1 MMYSIPNN
9 KLEKLEKIIT
19 KYQKKGANITFEKRG
34 EVTEKGTLYVMDHIH
49 HCQFDEPIDVK
60 CTQVFVE
67 GSYIINGWQFVGTIE
82 FTELGNIIRL
92 ADSSFEGKV
101 PARYLHTPKI
111 CEHCGKIRNRKD
123 TYLIYN
129 SETGEFKQVGSS
141 CLLDYTQGLDADKC
155 ADIMSCLNKVLEL
168 SNKDFSEDDFMGNG
182 YDSTGCGMSR
192 DIVLPIAYA
201 YVKQYGYQ
209 RMFEG
214 QGTAHDVL
222 IMLWNGLH
230 DEEMVRRYES
240 LVMPTD
246 EELKAIDAVAKNT
259 IEQTMKEI
267 QNGNYDINEYMYNAS
282 LAWLKESLEYRDFG
296 LISSFVNTCLKQ
308 FAREAEI
315 KQRNESRTNEWVGNV
330 GDRITIKVASARVLY
345 TKDNSYHS
353 YYAGCSWVME
363 IIDTEGHT
371 FKWSASTN
379 NIQEGNTIVAT
390 VKEHSEYKGVK
401 QTVITRGKVTA

>member
-1 MMYSIPNN
+1 MMYTIPNN
-9 KLEKLEKIIT
+9 KLEKLEKIIR
-19 KYQKKGANITFEKRG
+19 KYQKKGANITFELGNK
-34 EVTEKGTLYVMDHIH
+34 VTEKGTLYVMDHIH
-49 HCQFDEPIDVK
+49 HCQFDEEIDVE
-60 CTQVFVE
+60 CTEVFVD

-101 PARYLHTPKI
+101 PVKYLHTPKI

-129 SETGEFKQVGSS
+129 TESGEFKQVGSS
-141 CLLDYTQGLDADKC
+141 CLLDYTQGLDANKC
-155 ADIMSCLNKVLEL
+155 ADIMSCLNKFLEL
-168 SNKDFSEDDFMGNG
+168 SNKDFSEEDFMGNG
-182 YDSTGCGMSR
+182 FDSTGCGMSR
-192 DIVLPIAYA
+192 EVVLPITYA

-214 QGTAHDVL
+214 NGTAHDVL

-230 DEEMVRRYES
+230 DEEMVKRYES

-246 EELKAIDAVAKNT
+246 EELKAIDEIAKANV
-259 IEQTMKEI
+259 ESLD
-267 QNGNYDINEYMYNAS
+267 NDYMRNAS
-282 LAWLKESLEYRDFG
+282 IAWLKESLEYRDFG

-308 FAREAEI
+308 FAKEAEM
-315 KQRNESRTNEWVGNV
+315 KQKLESRNNEWVGNIN
-330 GDRITIKVASARVLY
+330 DRITIKVASARVLY
-345 TKDNSYHS
+345 TKDNSWKS
-353 YYAGCSWVME
+353 YYAGCTWVME

-371 FKWSASTN
+371 YKWSASTN
-379 NIQEGNTIVAT
+379 NINEGDTIVAT

-401 QTVITRGKVTA
+401 QTVITRGKVTC